1 MKVITPISHLFNNPE
16 NAAKIAKLSDG
27 LEARERTCNLRF
39 KNTSHY
45 HIDFD
50 LNLGLTEKQ
59 IEFLKCNVKKRDDIE
74 VLTFQAT
81 KDFEKTTIKN
91 GIYQPIGTRL
101 TINEQLER
109 TKKSIKEIKNIVGS
123 HKKIGLEN
131 NNYYP
136 SSAYDIATSKE
147 YIVEAANQNDINLL
161 FDYAHAKV
169 SCINRKDDFE
179 DYSNFLLDN
188 TNCIQLHLCKHR
200 VDISEDKCLA
210 IDAHDIPS
218 DEITE
223 DALKLCK
230 KYSSISALTIEF
242 YQDSNILV
250 NYLKILNNKIKNN
263 FK

>member
-1 MKVITPISHLFNNPE
+1 MKIITPISHLFNDPH
-16 NAAKIAKLSDG
+16 NAKKISHVSDG

-39 KNTSHY
+39 KKTSHY

-59 IEFLKCNVKKRDDIE
+59 IDFLKCHVKKRDDIK

-91 GIYQPIGTRL
+91 GIYQPIGIRL

-123 HKKIGLEN
+123 HKTIGLEN

-147 YIVEAANQNDINLL
+147 YIVEAANQNDINLCL
-161 FDYAHAKV
+161 IMPMLSKLYQ
-169 SCINRKDDFE
+169 SKDDFE
-179 DYSNFLLDN
+179 DYSNFLLEN

-200 VDISEDKCLA
+200 VDISKDKCLA
-210 IDAHDIPS
+210 IDAHDIP
-218 DEITE
+218 
-223 DALKLCK
+223 AMKLPKMFKLCK
-230 KYSSISALTIEF
+230 
-242 YQDSNILV
+242 NILQSQH
-250 NYLKILNNKIKNN
+250 
-263 FK
+263 

>member
-1 MKVITPISHLFNNPE
+1 MKVITPISHLFNDPH
-16 NAAKIAKLSDG
+16 NAEKISHVSDG

-39 KNTSHY
+39 KKTSHY

-59 IEFLKCNVKKRDDIE
+59 KDFLICHVKDRDDIK

-91 GIYQPIGTRL
+91 GMYHPIGTRL
-101 TINEQLER
+101 KIDEQLAR
-109 TKKSIKEIKNIVGS
+109 TKKSIKEIKDIVGS
-123 HKKIGLEN
+123 NKIIGLEN

-147 YIVEAANQNDINLL
+147 FIVEAANQNNINLL

-169 SCINRKDDFE
+169 SCINRKENFE
-179 DYSNFLLDN
+179 DYTNFLLKN

-200 VDISEDKCLA
+200 IDISQDKFLA
-210 IDAHDIPS
+210 IDAHDIPCE
-218 DEITE
+218 EITE
-223 DALKLCK
+223 DALNLCK

-242 YQDSNILV
+242 YKDSDTLI
-250 NYLKILNNKIKNN
+250 NYLKTLNKKIRN
-263 FK
+263 FFK